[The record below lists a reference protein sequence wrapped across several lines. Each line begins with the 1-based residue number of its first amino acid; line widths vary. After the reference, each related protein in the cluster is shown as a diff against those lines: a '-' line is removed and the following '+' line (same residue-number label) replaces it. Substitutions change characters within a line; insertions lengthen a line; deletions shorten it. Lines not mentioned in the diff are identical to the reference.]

1 MKLLLIILS
10 VMTWTVESKTAV
22 TLADGGSVPYDIEV
36 SYTNTYNKGQVR
48 NDDVATLT
56 LGNMGGI
63 TIERVSLA
71 MRANAKSG
79 SGVVEVEVNE
89 ESLAQKTVTWQT
101 VSEDVELFKGQ
112 QHGVETMTISVRG
125 TENSVFVDAF
135 TIEWSPRAPQQVV
148 LMRGSTP
155 IDTLAEEHGMSGVVL
170 PRLQDEDN
178 WRFVGWS
185 KTEFWTVYEEP
196 AYLLPG
202 SRYYPQN
209 DTLWTVYQWEETN
222 TDEMIY
228 ETELVSGTY
237 LYVNRNTQL
246 ALTGVP
252 ANGQMARA
260 AANVYDENQHYEIT
274 LTGTDTA
281 LITHVPTGTPI
292 GYKGT
297 QLDAK
302 ASPWKVYHQD
312 DQTLF
317 YATIN
322 GKNYVLWLDIMDNGG
337 NETHAGLLQ
346 ADPGASPL
354 GLLST
359 LVPTEIYAFTC
370 HPEAMVGLDEV
381 ESEELRVNSEKIV
394 QVGIY
399 ELHIRNGKKYIRL
412 KE

>member
-1 MKLLLIILS
+1 MTHLLLIILS

-36 SYTNTYNKGQVR
+36 SYANTYNKGQVR
-48 NDDVATLT
+48 AGDVATLT

-63 TIERVSLA
+63 TVERVSLA

-79 SGVVEVEVNE
+79 SGVIEVTAGDEI
-89 ESLAQKTVTWQT
+89 LAQKTVTWQT

-112 QHGVETMTISVRG
+112 RHGVETMTVRVKG

-135 TIEWSPRAPQQVV
+135 TIEWSPRAPQQVI

-155 IDTLAEEHGMSGVVL
+155 IDTLAEDHGMSGVDL
-170 PRLQDEDN
+170 PRLPNEEN
-178 WRFVGWS
+178 WHFLGWS

-196 AYLLPG
+196 TYLLPD

-209 DTLWTVYQWEETN
+209 DTLWAVYQWEEAS

-237 LYVNRNTQL
+237 LYVNRNTQV

-252 ANGQMARA
+252 ANGKMARA
-260 AANVYDENQHYEIT
+260 AANAYDEDQHYQIT
-274 LTGTDTA
+274 FSEDNTA
-281 LITHVPTGTPI
+281 LITHVLTGTPI

-297 QLDAK
+297 QLDAQ
-302 ASPWKVYHQD
+302 ALPWKVYHQD

-317 YATIN
+317 YTTIN
-322 GKNYVLWLDIMDNGG
+322 GKNYILWLDIMDNGG

-359 LVPTEIYAFTC
+359 LVPTDIYAFTC

-381 ESEELRVNSEKIV
+381 KDEWMNGERVV

-399 ELHIRNGKKYIRL
+399 ELHIRNGKKYIKL